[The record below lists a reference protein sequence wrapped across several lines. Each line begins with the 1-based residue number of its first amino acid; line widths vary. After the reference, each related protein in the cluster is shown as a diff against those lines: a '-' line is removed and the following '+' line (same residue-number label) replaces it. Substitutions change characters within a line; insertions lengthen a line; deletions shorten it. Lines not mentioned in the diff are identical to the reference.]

1 MMTGAPEGGVPPGGG
16 EPTVGLSRL
25 HPAAVLLVAAC
36 AVGVGVTPVGGVA
49 HDSIPSPR
57 QFFGFPMGADGR
69 LAHWDRMVDYFT
81 LVGARSSRVA
91 VREVGRTTLGHP
103 YLLATISTPETIADL
118 PRYQAQQ
125 RRLADPRRT
134 SPTEAEEIARNGKA
148 VVLIGAN
155 VHATE
160 IGTNQGMNDLLYRL
174 ATERSPWVDHVLDNA
189 IVLLIPSQNPDG
201 QRMVVDWY
209 RRNRGTAYEGS
220 PLPELYQ
227 PYAGHDNNRDSF
239 MLTQIETRH
248 LNRVLYHEWLPEVYL
263 DKHQMGGASARIFVP
278 PFKNPP
284 NPNVD
289 PLVWSEVNL
298 LGQAMAVR
306 LHEAGKRGV
315 IWGELYSAYW
325 QGANSTNPWWHNMV
339 GLLTETASA
348 QLATSVEQ
356 DRVNPHVRGGAARRR
371 DRVPRSPRGS
381 GASLPPPRDTQYR
394 MNYPRPWLGGEWT
407 FADVVEYDRLATEGL
422 LESVASNREMLK
434 RNFYRMNRRTIERFA
449 AGFPFAYLVP
459 APETQHDPAAVAHLL
474 RLLQAEA
481 AEVYVADAPFGAGE
495 RFVAAGTYVIPLAQS
510 FGRWIKD
517 VLEPQIY
524 PDIRWPS
531 PRAPLDLP
539 YDVTAWSLGMLM
551 GVETIRVD
559 EPFEA
564 RLTPVAGGV
573 AAPAGRVSG
582 DPAAETYLLSP
593 DSNRSAVAV
602 NRLLA
607 AGASVAW
614 SRTPLD
620 LAGSDGAATRR
631 VVPGTLVVRDAA
643 PSLVAD
649 VAQKLG
655 VELEGLDLP
664 AGAALLPLRPARL
677 GVFEPWGG
685 NRDAGWTRWVL
696 EQHEFPYRRLRN
708 PDLRAPDLFDRFDVV
723 ILPEMGAAELIRGLR
738 SQKVRPEYRGG
749 IGVDGVRNLRR
760 FVQAGGTLITLGNS
774 ARIAMDHLE
783 TPLSDR
789 VRGARPGVFLAPG
802 SIVRV
807 AIDTQHP
814 IGYGMPPEAD
824 AIFVSNGAYV
834 PSSRAA
840 DAATTTV
847 VRYPDGPLLRSG
859 WLIGEE
865 RLRGSGAVFEVRE
878 GQGRII
884 LHTFRVQHR
893 GQTWG
898 TFKLLFNTI
907 FYGAALAPPAAAP
920 PDPAAP
926 PRPAAPQEDVRRRD

>member
-1 MMTGAPEGGVPPGGG
+1 MART
-16 EPTVGLSRL
+16 RL
-25 HPAAVLLVAAC
+25 RPAAALLLAVCAA
-36 AVGVGVTPVGGVA
+36 GVA
-49 HDSIPSPR
+49 VSPLGGAANDPIPSPE
-57 QFFGFPMGADGR
+57 QFFGFPMGAEGR
-69 LAHWDRMVDYFT
+69 LAHWDRIVDYFT
-81 LVGARSSRVA
+81 LVGERSNRVA
-91 VREVGRTTLGHP
+91 VRELGRTTLGHP
-103 YLLATISTPETIADL
+103 YLLAAISAPETIADL
-118 PRYQAQQ
+118 PRHQAQQ

-134 SPTEAEEIARNGKA
+134 SPAEAEAIARDGKA
-148 VVLIGAN
+148 VVLVGAN

-160 IGTNQGMNDLLYRL
+160 IGTNQGMNDILHRL
-174 ATERSPWVDHVLDNA
+174 ATERSRWVDHILDNT

-209 RRNRGTAYEGS
+209 RRNRGTPYEGS

-227 PYAGHDNNRDSF
+227 PYAGHDNNRDSY

-263 DKHQMGGASARIFVP
+263 DKHQMGGTRARIFVP

-289 PLVWSEVNL
+289 PLVWSQVNL
-298 LGQAMAVR
+298 LGQAMAAR
-306 LHEAGKRGV
+306 LHEAGKPGV
-315 IWGELYSAYW
+315 IWGELYSAFW
-325 QGANSTNPWWHNMV
+325 QGANNTNPWWHNMV
-339 GLLTETASA
+339 ALLTETASA

-356 DRVNPHVRGGAARRR
+356 DRASPRAARRSR
-371 DRVPRSPRGS
+371 PGRVGARRAPRRS

-394 MNYPRPWLGGEWT
+394 MNYPRPWLGGRWT

-422 LESVASNREMLK
+422 LRSVASNREMLK

-449 AGFPFAYLVP
+449 AGSPFAYLVP
-459 APETQHDPAAVAHLL
+459 APETQHDPAAVTHLL

-481 AEVYVADAPFGAGE
+481 AEVYVADAPFAAGD
-495 RFVAAGTYVIPLAQS
+495 RPVAAGTYVVPLAQS

-517 VLEPQIY
+517 VLEPQVY

-531 PRAPLDLP
+531 PRSPLDLP

-564 RLTPVAGGV
+564 RLAPVAGAV
-573 AAPAGRVSG
+573 DAPTGRVFGS
-582 DPAAETYLLSP
+582 PAAEAWLLSP
-593 DSNRSAVAV
+593 ASNRSAVAV

-607 AGASVAW
+607 AGAAVAW
-614 SRTPLD
+614 VRSPLD
-620 LAGSDGAATRR
+620 VSGTDGAATRR
-631 VVPGTLVVRDAA
+631 IAPGTLVVREVE
-643 PSLVAD
+643 PGLVAGL
-649 VAQKLG
+649 ARELG
-655 VELEGLDLP
+655 VEIEGRDLP
-664 AGAALLPLRPARL
+664 LGASLLPLRPARL

-708 PDLRAPDLFDRFDVV
+708 ADLRTPDLHDRFDVV
-723 ILPEMGAAELIRGLR
+723 ILPEMGAAELLRGLR
-738 SQKVRPEYRGG
+738 GRRVRPEYRGG

-760 FVQAGGTLITLGNS
+760 FVQAGGTLVTLGNS

-783 TPLSDR
+783 APLTDR
-789 VRGARPGVFLAPG
+789 VRGARPATFLAPG

-807 AIDTQHP
+807 AVDTEHP

-824 AIFVSNGAYV
+824 AMFVANGAYV
-834 PSSRAA
+834 SSSRAA

-847 VRYPDGPLLRSG
+847 VRYPHAPLLRSG

-865 RLRGSGAVFEVRE
+865 RLRGTGAVLEVRE
-878 GQGRII
+878 GRGRII

-898 TFKLLFNTI
+898 TFKLLFNSI
-907 FYGAALAPPAAAP
+907 RYGAALSPRPAAAP
-920 PDPAAP
+920 GEAAP
-926 PRPAAPQEDVRRRD
+926 PPPVRAAEGRRAP

>member
-1 MMTGAPEGGVPPGGG
+1 M
-16 EPTVGLSRL
+16 
-25 HPAAVLLVAAC
+25 VLV
-36 AVGVGVTPVGGVA
+36 
-49 HDSIPSPR
+49 
-57 QFFGFPMGADGR
+57 
-69 LAHWDRMVDYFT
+69 
-81 LVGARSSRVA
+81 
-91 VREVGRTTLGHP
+91 
-103 YLLATISTPETIADL
+103 
-118 PRYQAQQ
+118 
-125 RRLADPRRT
+125 
-134 SPTEAEEIARNGKA
+134 
-148 VVLIGAN
+148 GAN

-160 IGTNQGMNDLLYRL
+160 IGTNQGMNDILHRL
-174 ATERSPWVDHVLDNA
+174 ATERSRWVDHILDNT

-209 RRNRGTAYEGS
+209 RRNRGTPYEGS

-227 PYAGHDNNRDSF
+227 PYAGHDNNRDSY

-263 DKHQMGGASARIFVP
+263 DKHQMGGTRARIFVP

-289 PLVWSEVNL
+289 PLVWSQVNL
-298 LGQAMAVR
+298 LGQAMAAR
-306 LHEAGKRGV
+306 LHEAGKPGV
-315 IWGELYSAYW
+315 IWGELYSAFW
-325 QGANSTNPWWHNMV
+325 QGANNTNPWWHNMV
-339 GLLTETASA
+339 ALLTETASA

-356 DRVNPHVRGGAARRR
+356 DRASPRAARGSRR
-371 DRVPRSPRGS
+371 GRVGARRAPRRS

-394 MNYPRPWLGGEWT
+394 MNYPRPWLGGRWT

-422 LESVASNREMLK
+422 LRSVASNREMLK

-449 AGFPFAYLVP
+449 TGSPFAYLVP
-459 APETQHDPAAVAHLL
+459 APETQHDPAAVTHLL

-481 AEVYVADAPFGAGE
+481 AELYVADAPFAAGD
-495 RFVAAGTYVIPLAQS
+495 RPVAAGTYVVPLAQS

-517 VLEPQIY
+517 VLEPQVY

-531 PRAPLDLP
+531 PRSPLDLP

-564 RLTPVAGGV
+564 RLAPVAGAV
-573 AAPAGRVSG
+573 AAPTGRVFGS
-582 DPAAETYLLSP
+582 PAAEAWLLSP
-593 DSNRSAVAV
+593 ASNRSAVAV

-607 AGASVAW
+607 AGAAVAW
-614 SRTPLD
+614 VRSPLD
-620 LAGSDGAATRR
+620 VSGTDGAATRR
-631 VVPGTLVVRDAA
+631 IAPGTLVVREVEPA
-643 PSLVAD
+643 LVAGL
-649 VAQKLG
+649 ARELG
-655 VELEGLDLP
+655 VEIEGRDLP
-664 AGAALLPLRPARL
+664 LGASLLPLRPARL

-708 PDLRAPDLFDRFDVV
+708 ADLRTPDLHDRFDVV
-723 ILPEMGAAELIRGLR
+723 ILPEMGAAELLRGLR
-738 SQKVRPEYRGG
+738 GRRVRPEYRGG

-760 FVQAGGTLITLGNS
+760 FVQAGGTLVTLGNS

-783 TPLSDR
+783 APLTDR
-789 VRGARPGVFLAPG
+789 VRGARPATFLAPG

-807 AIDTQHP
+807 AVDTEHP

-824 AIFVSNGAYV
+824 AMFVANGAYV
-834 PSSRAA
+834 SSSRAA

-847 VRYPDGPLLRSG
+847 VRYPHAPLRRSG

-865 RLRGSGAVFEVRE
+865 RLRGTGAVLEVRE
-878 GQGRII
+878 GRGRII

-898 TFKLLFNTI
+898 TFKLLFNSI
-907 FYGAALAPPAAAP
+907 RYGAALAPRPAVASGEAAP
-920 PDPAAP
+920 PPRVRAAEG
-926 PRPAAPQEDVRRRD
+926 RRAP